1 MFRQDHS
8 DGDFLA
14 LSTVLSVGGL
24 RLTPADKLAAVD
36 WGWIEL
42 LAREA
47 AGLRKV

>member
-14 LSTVLSVGGL
+14 LSAVLGLGGSW
-24 RLTPADKLAAVD
+24 LTPADKLVAGD
-36 WGWIEL
+36 WAGIEL

-47 AGLRKV
+47 AGLRPK